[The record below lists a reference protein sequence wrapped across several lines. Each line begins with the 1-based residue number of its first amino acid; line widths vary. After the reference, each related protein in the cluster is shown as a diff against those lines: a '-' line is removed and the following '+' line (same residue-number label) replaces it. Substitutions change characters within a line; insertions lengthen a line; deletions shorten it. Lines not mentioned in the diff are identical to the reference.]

1 MMRRLKRIAGVGL
14 GVATIMIG
22 YLLVVYLHA
31 QQACTCEQVCS
42 TQGCWEGNCPSPCVL
57 KFVQRFFAC
66 CTLYH
71 SGVPLACCEAT
82 VEKYACVPPPAPVPG
97 GPIHTPT
104 PTVLSVSVSSSSP
117 LASRTADCTG
127 HVLFKRGTI
136 VGDWVLYV
144 CRDERCRYRYE

>member
-57 KFVQRFFAC
+57 KFVQRFVAC

-71 SGVPLACCEAT
+71 SGEPLACCEAT
-82 VEKYACVPPPAPVPG
+82 VEKYACVPPPAPVPVPG

-104 PTVLSVSVSSSSP
+104 YYLYRCRLHHLWHHGPQTVQVMCFLSVVP
-117 LASRTADCTG
+117 
-127 HVLFKRGTI
+127 
-136 VGDWVLYV
+136 
-144 CRDERCRYRYE
+144 